1 MSCNQKENY
10 LIEVI
15 NSIDDNVKT
24 EEIKY
29 SKLPDSLKVI
39 INKSDE
45 YLNWYAINSDK
56 IKTSRIIVYN
66 ETLGYYEY
74 NQSIANSF
82 FNTVKNSNMFCEDF
96 IIGLSEKLSE
106 LKLKVTNNYITDKTD
121 LEISNFIDYDALFNS
136 YEYNKPD
143 TLNIKDIQ
151 VSGIRIFNDM
161 ISVFYLQNFSV
172 CFKYEDQNWLL
183 DYAE

>member
-1 MSCNQKENY
+1 
-10 LIEVI
+10 
-15 NSIDDNVKT
+15 
-24 EEIKY
+24 
-29 SKLPDSLKVI
+29 
-39 INKSDE
+39 
-45 YLNWYAINSDK
+45 
-56 IKTSRIIVYN
+56 
-66 ETLGYYEY
+66 
-74 NQSIANSF
+74 
-82 FNTVKNSNMFCEDF
+82 MFCEDF

-106 LKLKVTNNYITDKTD
+106 LKSKVTNNYITDKTD

-143 TLNIKDIQ
+143 TSNIKDIQ